1 MQRLV
6 LRSIES
12 FVVVSL
18 PSPSLSL
25 HLRLYTRH
33 VPSPFAKNQLPN
45 ISTGFLLHIP
55 FHMHRIFPS
64 PHCAFPIPSMHPICA
79 KGLVAFP
86 GAWFSLPSPIPI
98 PDSHSIWFVR
108 SCTCTIR
115 CCITFPPPA
124 AAAGRGRACCCCC
137 PLRSLHYLFPGV
149 PRSSVA
155 YKLPSYLLSHAD
167 YQSRF
172 SFLVSSDPKSSR
184 LVSSWLSVPFW
195 FLSSIYLHLLTHH
208 HVSTR
213 KLSPSLLYA

>member
-12 FVVVSL
+12 SVVVSL
-18 PSPSLSL
+18 PSPPLSL
-25 HLRLYTRH
+25 HPLSTLASFLHR
-33 VPSPFAKNQLPN
+33 SPRTSYPTLAP
-45 ISTGFLLHIP
+45 GVLLHIP

-137 PLRSLHYLFPGV
+137 PLRSLHYMFPGV

-167 YQSRF
+167 LPILF
-172 SFLVSSDPKSSR
+172 FVS
-184 LVSSWLSVPFW
+184 LFV
-195 FLSSIYLHLLTHH
+195 
-208 HVSTR
+208 
-213 KLSPSLLYA
+213 